1 MDNTDILKSIDDKLS
16 AVIALLSYQLDT
28 TKEERPKSEV
38 ILSLANSTL
47 NPTKIAKILGKK
59 PDTVIKSIN
68 RAKK

>member
-1 MDNTDILKSIDDKLS
+1 MENETLLKSIDDKLS
-16 AVIALLSYQLDT
+16 AIIALLSYNMDM

-38 ILSLANSTL
+38 IISLAESSL

-59 PDTVIKSIN
+59 PDTVIKMVN